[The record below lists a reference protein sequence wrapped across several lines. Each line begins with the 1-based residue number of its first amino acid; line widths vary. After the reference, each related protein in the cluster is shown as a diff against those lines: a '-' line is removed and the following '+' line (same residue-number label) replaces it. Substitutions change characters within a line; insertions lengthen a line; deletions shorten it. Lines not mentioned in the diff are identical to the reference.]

1 LHKLMRLNVIY
12 NILPVI
18 YLCVNYARVVY
29 RGIN

>member
-18 YLCVNYARVVY
+18 YLCVNYARDY
-29 RGIN
+29 DE